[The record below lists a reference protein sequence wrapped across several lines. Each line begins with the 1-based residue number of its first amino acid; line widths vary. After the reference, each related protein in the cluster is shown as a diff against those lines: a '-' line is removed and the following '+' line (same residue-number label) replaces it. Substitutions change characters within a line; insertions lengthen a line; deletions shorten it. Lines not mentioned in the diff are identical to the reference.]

1 MMIFNSLKILM
12 LIFKECF
19 NLFNLGDSEIDFKLL
34 IDFVCGDG
42 SSIFGVIIM

>member
-34 IDFVCGDG
+34 DFVCVNGG
-42 SSIFGVIIM
+42 SIFGVIII